1 MDQGKFISFGEEG
14 IKIFGGRGAEIL
26 GVWFRGALK
35 NR

>member
-14 IKIFGGRGAEIL
+14 IKMFGGTGAEIL
-26 GVWFRGALK
+26 VVWFRGALK